1 MRVVWSPQPGP
12 QHALVDC
19 PLPEIFF
26 GGARGGGKTD
36 GVLGKYAI
44 KAETYG
50 EHFNGVFFRRELP
63 MLDDAIERS
72 SQIYSPLGAVWH
84 EQKKLWRFPSGGRLR
99 FRPLERVQDAD
110 KYQGQNISDACV
122 EEAGIYPDPAPI
134 DRLNGILRSAAG
146 IPTQLILTGNPGG
159 PGHNWIKARYVTP
172 NPRGMKA
179 LSRQLPNGDAH
190 KYVFIPS
197 RLENNRI
204 LTQNDPGYVNRLYL
218 VGNAELVRAWLEGDW
233 NVVAGGMFDDVWAP
247 LRHILDP
254 FPIPKTWRIDR
265 SFDWGSSRPFS
276 VGWWAE
282 SDGSSVKLLDGSERN
297 YPRGTLFRIGE
308 WYGWNGKPNEGLKMT
323 DAEIARGIKG
333 REETMRMIVRPG
345 PADSSIFDE
354 VNGDS
359 PAKQQSLVGIKWDK
373 ADKSPGSRKRG
384 WSIVRARL
392 KSAMQD
398 RPEEPGLF
406 IFSTCDQ
413 FIRTVPTL
421 PRDKRDPDD
430 VDSDAEDHIGDEVR
444 YRCLQLVST
453 AAAVPF
459 KLR

>member
-1 MRVVWSPQPGP
+1 MPVIWSPQPGP
-12 QHALVDC
+12 QHALIDC

-50 EHFNGVFFRRELP
+50 EAFNAVFFRRELP

-72 SQIYSPLGAVWH
+72 SQIYKPLGAVWH
-84 EQKKLWRFPSGGRLR
+84 EQKKLWRFPKGGRLR

-110 KYQGQNISDACV
+110 KYQGQNITDACV
-122 EEAGIYPDPAPI
+122 EEAGIYPDSAPI
-134 DRLNGILRSAAG
+134 DRLNGVLRSASG
-146 IPTQLILTGNPGG
+146 VPSQLILTGNPGG

-172 NPRGMKA
+172 DPRGMRILK
-179 LSRQLPNGDAH
+179 RPLPNGEDH
-190 KYVFIPS
+190 RFVFIPS
-197 RLENNRI
+197 KLENNRI
-204 LTQNDPGYVNRLYL
+204 LAVNDPGYANRLYL

-247 LRHILDP
+247 TRHILDP
-254 FPIPKTWRIDR
+254 FAIPSTWRVDR

-282 SDGSSVKLLDGSERN
+282 SDGSVVKMRNGDERSF
-297 YPRGTLFRIGE
+297 PRGTLFRIAE

-323 DAEIARGIKG
+323 DGEIARGIKG
-333 REETMRMIVRPG
+333 REETMRLNVRPG
-345 PADSSIFDE
+345 PADSSIFSE
-354 VNGDS
+354 MNGDS
-359 PAKQQSLVGIKWDK
+359 PAKQQGLVGIKWDK

-384 WSIVRARL
+384 WTLLRSRL
-392 KSAMQD
+392 KNAMSE
-398 RPEEPGLF
+398 RPEEPGLYV
-406 IFSTCDQ
+406 FSTCDQ
-413 FIRTVPTL
+413 FIRTVPAL

-444 YRCLQLVST
+444 YRVLETKRTAST
-453 AAAVPF
+453 ERF
-459 KLR
+459 RM